1 MRFHIS
7 TIRTHISAQFRSC
20 VQFTVQELHLNSS
33 VRRVQSAGQGREMYI
48 ALGEMVMES
57 PPLQTIAEK
66 STAAGVTGE
75 PTTTGIGGVD
85 EAAG

>member
-7 TIRTHISAQFRSC
+7 TIRTHISQFRSC
-20 VQFTVQELHLNSS
+20 VQFSS
-33 VRRVQSAGQGREMYI
+33 GAAFEQFRVQSAGQGREMYI

-57 PPLQTIAEK
+57 PPLQIIAEK

-75 PTTTGIGGVD
+75 PTTTGIGGGD
-85 EAAG
+85 GAAG

>member
-1 MRFHIS
+1 MYTLSPAFS
-7 TIRTHISAQFRSC
+7 S
-20 VQFTVQELHLNSS
+20 VQELHLNSS

-57 PPLQTIAEK
+57 PPLQIIAEK